1 MGKAQRATETS
12 PSKLA
17 SSRKLVS
24 VGRHEHGCKICSH
37 KQRHEVERD
46 FINWKSPAL
55 IAKEYGLKD
64 RSSVYRHAHAL
75 DLFTKRQRNVRAA
88 LERIIE
94 RAYDVE
100 VNAAAVVSAVRT
112 YASINSLG
120 QWVERSEQVNLNELF
135 ERMTR
140 EELEAYARNATL
152 PEWFART
159 LGATVPHSPDP
170 ESDS

>member
-1 MGKAQRATETS
+1 MTGKS
-12 PSKLA
+12 DKP
-17 SSRKLVS
+17 VS
-24 VGRHEHGCKICSH
+24 LGRHEHGCKICSH
-37 KQRHEVERD
+37 RQREEIESD

-75 DLFTKRQRNVRAA
+75 DLFHRRQRNVRAA

-94 RAYDVE
+94 SAGEVE

-112 YASINSLG
+112 YASINSSG

-140 EELEAYARNATL
+140 EELETYARDGTL
-152 PEWFART
+152 PEWFT
-159 LGATVPHSPDP
+159 GMTGATTPHSQGNED
-170 ESDS
+170 DV

>member
-1 MGKAQRATETS
+1 MGKAKRTTETS
-12 PSKLA
+12 ISKV
-17 SSRKLVS
+17 SFSRKLVS
-24 VGRHEHGCKICSH
+24 LGRHECGCKVCSH
-37 KQRHEVERD
+37 ARREEIDHD

-64 RSSVYRHAHAL
+64 RSSVYRHANAL
-75 DLFTKRQRNVRAA
+75 DLFSKRQRNVRAA

-94 RAYDVE
+94 RAYEVE

-112 YASINSLG
+112 YASINSFG

-152 PEWFART
+152 PEWFTRT
-159 LGATVPHSPDP
+159 LGATAPHSPDP